1 MYGKNRIGGRQK
13 IYTHNITLHA
23 LLVRTLVTAFTTYY
37 NELNV
42 IHTNV
47 HIFMKKKIA
56 RLNRYKFFSNIKKL
70 IDCFKRQHP
79 IIEKH
84 IQSFMCL
91 WND

>member
-23 LLVRTLVTAFTTYY
+23 VLVRTLVTALTTYY

-47 HIFMKKKIA
+47 HSFMKKT
-56 RLNRYKFFSNIKKL
+56 KL
-70 IDCFKRQHP
+70 RV
-79 IIEKH
+79 
-84 IQSFMCL
+84 
-91 WND
+91 